1 VLGGAKKFISCGH
14 LASVWDLYRTRTAY
28 NKYAYITIPIM
39 VDVRSFL
46 WYSSEDSYKN
56 CILNISFS
64 FYSMG
69 GGGGGGRDPGKAFL
83 CLNIDVSGSR
93 KFSFSYLI
101 YYWRD
106 KKKCPAA

>member
-1 VLGGAKKFISCGH
+1 MRVLLGRSQKIHIMWLLWASCFCVGTCTGH
-14 LASVWDLYRTRTAY
+14 VPTTY
-28 NKYAYITIPIM
+28 NKYAYITIPNM

-69 GGGGGGRDPGKAFL
+69 GGGT
-83 CLNIDVSGSR
+83 
-93 KFSFSYLI
+93 
-101 YYWRD
+101 
-106 KKKCPAA
+106 